1 MRLANSAAL
10 DTSVK
15 LPRPEGEGLLGQN
28 GRAWARLP
36 AGGGVKAKSVTRV
49 HLTELG
55 KEKRDGGAH
64 RVRVERDDC
73 SGRFATRPSDLRQD
87 VTSAFR
93 IPSCGSR

>member
-1 MRLANSAAL
+1 MWLQCRRYQNRIRLDERTMSIASR
-10 DTSVK
+10 S
-15 LPRPEGEGLLGQN
+15 RPIEGQACPG
-28 GRAWARLP
+28 
-36 AGGGVKAKSVTRV
+36 V

-73 SGRFATRPSDLRQD
+73 SGRFAMRPSDLRQD